1 MAIDEQN
8 FRYQQRGVS
17 ASKSDVHKAI
27 AKVDKGLYPQAFC
40 KIIPDW
46 LGGDKEFCN
55 IVHADGAGTK
65 SSLAYIYWRET
76 GDLSVWK
83 GIAQD
88 SIVMNIDDMIC
99 VGVTD
104 GILLSSTIGRN
115 ARKIPGEVLSALIN
129 GNEEVIQFYN
139 DLGFPMVNTGG
150 ETADLGDLVR
160 TVVVDTTATAR
171 LRRDRVVD
179 CARMKPGQVI
189 VGLSSWGQASYETEY
204 NAGMG
209 SNGLTSARHDVFSK
223 VYADKYPETYDG
235 AIDRSLVYS
244 GKYLVTDRVADMPL
258 DMGKAVL
265 GATRTY
271 APVVRAVLQSI
282 DRKKIGGIIHCS
294 GGALTKCMKFGK
306 GLHFI
311 KDNLL
316 PVAPLFQHIQACS
329 GTAWKEMFSVFNCGQ
344 RLEFIVD
351 ADVAA
356 DIVKISQGFGIAAQI
371 TGRMEASADG
381 DNHVTIKSSHGVFEY

>member
-1 MAIDEQN
+1 
-8 FRYQQRGVS
+8 
-17 ASKSDVHKAI
+17 
-27 AKVDKGLYPQAFC
+27 
-40 KIIPDW
+40 
-46 LGGDKEFCN
+46 
-55 IVHADGAGTK
+55 
-65 SSLAYIYWRET
+65 
-76 GDLSVWK
+76 
-83 GIAQD
+83 
-88 SIVMNIDDMIC
+88 
-99 VGVTD
+99 
-104 GILLSSTIGRN
+104 
-115 ARKIPGEVLSALIN
+115 
-129 GNEEVIQFYN
+129 
-139 DLGFPMVNTGG
+139 
-150 ETADLGDLVR
+150 
-160 TVVVDTTATAR
+160 
-171 LRRDRVVD
+171 
-179 CARMKPGQVI
+179 MKPGQVI

-244 GKYLVTDRVADMPL
+244 GKYLVTDRVADMPV

-282 DRKKIGGIIHCS
+282 DLKKIGGIIHCS
-294 GGALTKCMKFGK
+294 GGAQTKCMKFGK

-329 GTAWKEMFSVFNCGQ
+329 GTAWKEMFTVFNCGQ

-351 ADVAA
+351 ADIA
-356 DIVKISQGFGIAAQI
+356 DQIVKISQGFGIAAQI

-381 DNHVTIKSSHGVFEY
+381 NNHVTIKSQHGVFEY